1 MSEETLLIRLVDDD
15 AVLRHS
21 LSFLLQA
28 EGWTVAEYE
37 SAEAFLTTDNA
48 ARAGCLV
55 LDIRMAGMS
64 GLELQQELMRRGSR
78 LPIIFLTGHGT
89 METAVEAMKEGAVD
103 FVAKPIDPERFVV
116 AIRAALA
123 KNALKALGIRTAGD
137 AVAAYAAL
145 TDREKEVCRTLAR
158 GLLNREAAIR
168 LSISERTVE
177 GHRASAFKKLGIHTV
192 ADLVLFF
199 AELKKTQPEA

>member
-1 MSEETLLIRLVDDD
+1 
-15 AVLRHS
+15 
-21 LSFLLQA
+21 
-28 EGWTVAEYE
+28 
-37 SAEAFLTTDNA
+37 
-48 ARAGCLV
+48 
-55 LDIRMAGMS
+55 
-64 GLELQQELMRRGSR
+64 MRRGSR

-103 FVAKPIDPERFVV
+103 FVAKPIDPERFVA

-145 TDREKEVCRTLAR
+145 TDREKEVCRMLAR